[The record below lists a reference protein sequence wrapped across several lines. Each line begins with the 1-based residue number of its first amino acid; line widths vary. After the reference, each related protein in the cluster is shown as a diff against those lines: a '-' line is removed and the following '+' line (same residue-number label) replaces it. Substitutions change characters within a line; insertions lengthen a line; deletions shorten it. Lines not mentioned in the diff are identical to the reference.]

1 MKRQLSPVFFL
12 KYAWNTGRKN
22 RFRKRLMTVVCAAA
36 VAFAAVALGQFS
48 DYLKKLDVF
57 MRNISDRELVVF
69 NDIYAGN
76 PFDSMNPP
84 VSPEKVEQMAGLPG
98 VERVEPLLLFSSV
111 ASPYSRKLYASE
123 LAAAYDLED
132 SRVVCTNAA
141 GLKTQRSFN
150 IDSLYTS
157 EGRYAVLS
165 YPEEE
170 KLERMAVYRDGS
182 VEEGV
187 YITENFMKLL
197 GLAPEDLNGLSL
209 AFDVWLDTAQR
220 AENMLV
226 TDYFEDGTTEE
237 SEVPASVPFSQKLTL
252 TEQVKGVIPETYYD
266 QASDACIYMS
276 ADRMEQILA
285 DCPKDEE
292 AMAYITE
299 YLKEINPDKVVE
311 DFSERYPNAYYV
323 VVESL
328 EDVAPV
334 KEAIEGFDPNFTILH
349 EYQNVGDA
357 RQALSGSRNMMIYV
371 TFAILT
377 VVLLLMA
384 LIYVGLIDKRQ
395 FEFAVLRANG
405 LTKRE
410 VRRVVCV
417 EMALQCLKITVLGVG
432 LAFIIYKVGLRWYAF
447 QFDGMTVLWLFLISL
462 GAVVLP
468 TVLSLLF
475 VNRFEPDQVMR
486 N

>member
-1 MKRQLSPVFFL
+1 MKKQLSHVFFL

-48 DYLKKLDVF
+48 NYLKKLDVF

-69 NDIYAGN
+69 NDVHAGN

-84 VSPEKVEQMAGLPG
+84 VSPEKAEQMAALPG

-111 ASPYSRKLYASE
+111 TSPYSRKTYASE
-123 LAAAYDLED
+123 LAAAYDQED

-141 GLKTQRSFN
+141 GLETKTSFN
-150 IDSLYTS
+150 P
-157 EGRYAVLS
+157 EWGRYTVLS

-197 GLAPEDLNGLSL
+197 GIAPEDLEGLSL

-311 DFSERYPNAYYV
+311 DFSERFPNAYYV

-334 KEAIEGFDPNFTILH
+334 KEAIEGFDPNFTVLH

-357 RQALSGSRNMMIYV
+357 RRALSGSRNMMIYV

-417 EMALQCLKITVLGVG
+417 EMALQCLKITVLGIG